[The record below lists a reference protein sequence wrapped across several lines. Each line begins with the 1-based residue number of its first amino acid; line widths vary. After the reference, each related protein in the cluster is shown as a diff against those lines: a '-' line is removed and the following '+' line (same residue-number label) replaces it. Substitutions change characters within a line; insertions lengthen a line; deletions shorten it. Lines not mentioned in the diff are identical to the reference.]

1 MKMIEKLLNRM
12 ISRFQRK
19 VECIRDVTW
28 RIWRPPSLKGAMS
41 FFLAKGSNFL
51 GYQRNLKMRR
61 ALDMVGMSLARRM
74 VSSAYC
80 CRLREVDLIF
90 GQLWAAWMLR
100 RMVSRDLPGVPH
112 CCEEEMSSL
121 RVGELGLEITIV
133 ENFLE
138 QWREELLLFQLCR

>member
-51 GYQRNLKMRR
+51 GYQRNLKMR
-61 ALDMVGMSLARRM
+61 
-74 VSSAYC
+74 
-80 CRLREVDLIF
+80 
-90 GQLWAAWMLR
+90 AAWMLR

-138 QWREELLLFQLCR
+138 QWREEVGESLIETGAAFISAMSMKGERSF